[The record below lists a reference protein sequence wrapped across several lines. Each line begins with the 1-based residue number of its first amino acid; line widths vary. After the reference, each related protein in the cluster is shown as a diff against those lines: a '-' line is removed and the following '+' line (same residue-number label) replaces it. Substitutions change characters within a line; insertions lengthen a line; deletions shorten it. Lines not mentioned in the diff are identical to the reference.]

1 MQYGRSRKPEAG
13 GVQSG
18 LACQQGCL
26 SAQTCPR
33 VSALG
38 ADSANRSTGSLSHS
52 THLHSEAGAREIATA
67 PRDKKAKRLK
77 ETL

>member
-1 MQYGRSRKPEAG
+1 MQYSRSRKPEAG
-13 GVQSG
+13 GEQSG

-38 ADSANRSTGSLSHS
+38 ADSANRSLSHS
-52 THLHSEAGAREIATA
+52 THLRSEAGAREIATA